1 MKTTTPAVTAL
12 LSGFSPA
19 ADFTLYCADLFT
31 ITLQAGSCAGIATGQ
46 QLAYT
51 SSHFPVLWNS
61 LTYLANSIQVEG
73 LKLKQSIGLN
83 ADQQQITLAGYSTMT
98 IGGIPFLQA
107 LQQGLFD
114 GAEIQRERAFFTTF
128 SGGGAPALAPV
139 PPLVPLG
146 TVIMFKG
153 RVTEIVGVGRS
164 SAKVTVAS
172 DLTLLDREMPW
183 KYLGA
188 SCQWQL
194 YGPGCALSRAAF
206 TFSGA
211 AGAGS
216 TSSVINWT
224 GASTNFAQGSIA
236 FTSGANTGVT
246 ATIKSAAAGASLTLV
261 YPLPAAPAA
270 GDGFT
275 AVWGCDHTP
284 GANFTG
290 SISGTTLTVS
300 ATTGLYI
307 TATNTPLIGAGV
319 AAGTLILAQLTG
331 TPGGPGTYTVS
342 ISQGVASEAMSSG
355 QGCAKF
361 NNLANYEGFPFMPPP
376 QIVTGPLAIT
386 ADASKG

>member
-12 LSGFSPA
+12 LASFSPA

-61 LTYLANSIQVEG
+61 LIYLANSIQVEG
-73 LKLKQSIGLN
+73 LKLKQSISLN
-83 ADQQQITLAGYSTMT
+83 ADQQQITLAGYQDMT

-107 LQQGLFD
+107 LQQGLLD
-114 GAEIQRERAFFTTF
+114 GAEIRRERAFFATF
-128 SGGGAPALAPV
+128 SGGGTPALAPV

-153 RVTEIVGVGRS
+153 RVTEINGVGRS

-172 DLTLLDREMPW
+172 DLTLLDKEMPW
-183 KYLGA
+183 KSFGA

-194 YGPGCALSRAAF
+194 YGPDCTLSRAAF
-206 TFSGA
+206 TFTGA

-216 TSSVINWT
+216 TQSVVNWAS
-224 GASTNFAQGSIA
+224 ASTNFQQGSIT
-236 FTSGANTGVT
+236 FTSGVNEGIT
-246 ATIKSAAAGASLTLV
+246 ATIKSASASALTLV
-261 YPLPAAPAA
+261 YPLPTAPAA

-290 SISGTTLTVS
+290 SISTTTLNVS
-300 ATTGLYI
+300 ASTGLFI
-307 TATNTPLIGAGV
+307 DTNNALLLGAGV
-319 AAGTLILAQLTG
+319 AAGTLIVAQLTG
-331 TPGGPGTYTVS
+331 VQGGPGTYTVN
-342 ISQGVASEAMSSG
+342 ISQTVASGPMSSG

-361 NNLANYEGFPFMPPP
+361 NNLANYEGFPFIPPP
-376 QIVTGPLAIT
+376 QIVTGPLSTT